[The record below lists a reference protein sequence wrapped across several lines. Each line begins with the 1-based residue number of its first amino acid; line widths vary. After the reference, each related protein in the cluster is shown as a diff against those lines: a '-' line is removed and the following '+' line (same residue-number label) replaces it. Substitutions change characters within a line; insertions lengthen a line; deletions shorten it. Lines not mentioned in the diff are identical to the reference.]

1 MLFAMYVSK
10 RGKEKKK
17 KDRASGPKTDFNFNH
32 CSLFIVLK
40 RVHDTECSSSKVLS
54 PLGSS

>member
-1 MLFAMYVSK
+1 MYVSK
-10 RGKEKKK
+10 TGGGRKKK
-17 KDRASGPKTDFNFNH
+17 RRPGQWAHDFNFNH

-40 RVHDTECSSSKVLS
+40 RVHNTEYSYSKVLS